1 MARAFALVPLLA
13 AGGIVYGLHDD
24 NHFKALAS
32 AKTEV
37 KQPPAVAA
45 KPPAAPSAATPAPT
59 SSVTNELAST
69 WQSIAAGR
77 QGSIDIAVYNDA
89 TGQTAH
95 YTNSGGTF
103 DTASIVKLS
112 ILQGLLVE
120 DQDNGQSLSAGQLAE
135 ATPMIENSDDD
146 AASDLWDDVGGAS
159 AMDNLF
165 AQLGT
170 TSTKAGTDGY
180 WGLTQTTA
188 LDQLKVLNALA
199 YPGGLLTTA
208 SAESADSLLDNVEAD
223 QRWGVSGG
231 VPASVSIELKNGW
244 LPESNG
250 WVINSIGHVHG
261 DGVDYTIAV
270 MTSGNPSEQYGIDTI
285 QSLSSATWKIL
296 SS

>member
-1 MARAFALVPLLA
+1 MVRAFALVPLLA
-13 AGGIVYGLHDD
+13 AAGIVYGLHD
-24 NHFKALAS
+24 NTHFKALAS
-32 AKTEV
+32 AKTQV
-37 KQPPAVAA
+37 QPPKAAAA
-45 KPPAAPSAATPAPT
+45 KPAASVAPMST
-59 SSVTNELAST
+59 SSATSELASA

-77 QGSIDIAVYNDA
+77 QGSVDIAVYNDA
-89 TGQTAH
+89 TGQIAH

-112 ILQGLLVE
+112 ILEGLLVE
-120 DQDNGQSLSAGQLAE
+120 DQANGQSLSTSQLAE
-135 ATPMIENSDDD
+135 ATPMIENSDND
-146 AASDLWDDVGGAS
+146 AASDLWDEVGGAS

-165 AQLGT
+165 AQLGA
-170 TSTKAGTDGY
+170 TSTKAGTDDY

-199 YPGGLLTTA
+199 YPGGLLTSV
-208 SAESADSLLDNVEAD
+208 SAEAADSLLDNVEAD

-231 VPASVSIELKNGW
+231 VPAGVSVELKDGW

-261 DGVDYTIAV
+261 DGADYTIAV

-285 QSLSSATWKIL
+285 QSLSSATWKNL